1 MWAKLFR
8 REPQSFT
15 LRLQPSGA
23 VLAAQAEESL
33 LQAAL
38 REGLP
43 FPHNCRVGGCGE
55 CKCRLVS
62 GKVKELTDKSYL
74 LSAEELQQGFILA
87 CQSRPRSDMVVEVAL
102 REAAAAHPAVETTG
116 RITGLHRLTADIAH
130 LVLALDAPMR
140 YSGGQY
146 AELSVPGLPGEQGE
160 AVRSYSFASAH
171 DPADPTRVDF
181 FVRKVPGGLLSPRL
195 VDEARLG
202 EVLHVRGPHGQ
213 FGMGSGDGPMVCVA
227 GGSGLAPIK
236 AMLEQAV
243 SQHQAT
249 RPLTLVLAARTEAD
263 LYGLDAI
270 DAIRRRWSGR
280 FRFVPVLSA
289 EPDGSGWAGLRGM
302 VADRLSEVLGERMG
316 EHQAWLCGPPP
327 MIDAC
332 EAVLC
337 GAGVPAARVH
347 ADRFLDA
354 SHLAQP
360 AASANPAARLPA
372 GLAA

>member
-8 REPQSFT
+8 RAPEAHT
-15 LRLQPSGA
+15 LRLQPSGEA
-23 VLAAQAEESL
+23 LSVGADESL

-74 LSAEELQQGFILA
+74 LSAEELQQGYILA
-87 CQSRPRSDMVVEVAL
+87 CQSRPRSDVVVEVAL
-102 REAAAAHPAVETTG
+102 REVAAAHPVVETTG
-116 RITGLHRLTADIAH
+116 RITGLHRLTPDIVH
-130 LVLALDAPMR
+130 LTLTLAQPMPF
-140 YSGGQY
+140 SGGQH
-146 AELSVPGLPGEQGE
+146 AELSVPWAAGASDD
-160 AVRSYSFASAH
+160 AVRRYSFASAP
-171 DPADPTRVDF
+171 DLADPTRVDF
-181 FVRKVPGGLLSPRL
+181 FIRKVPGGRLSPWL
-195 VDEARLG
+195 VDQARLG
-202 EVLHVRGPHGQ
+202 EVLTVRGPHGQ
-213 FGMGSGDGPMVCVA
+213 FGLRPGEGPMVCVA

-243 SQHQAT
+243 ADGQAS
-249 RPLTLVLAARTEAD
+249 RPLTLILAARTQAD

-270 DAIRRRWSGR
+270 DAIRRQWGGR

-289 EPDGSGWAGLRGM
+289 EPEGSGWAGLRGM
-302 VADRLSEVLGERMG
+302 VADRLDEILGERIG

-332 EAVLC
+332 EAVLRR
-337 GAGVPAARVH
+337 AGVPDARLH

-354 SHLAQP
+354 SHQAQAQVQPQPHEP
-360 AASANPAARLPA
+360 ASA